1 MYSVVGV
8 GKGVESL
15 IDSFKQYK
23 EYKTYFL
30 DEEILGDFSSMEE
43 YENNFPVTA
52 VKRKLKGITKKS
64 EVLYVIEGGEN
75 ISGVSLRMLE
85 ILKKASVKILY
96 VIPDRAVLNEE
107 KKQNESLTF
116 KAFQDIVRSGDLDQI
131 ILVDLERVEMFLGD
145 IPLENYDKA
154 LAYNIVNTFAMLNY
168 FDHIEPIKSTKKQL
182 PAAVRISTFGFIDPD
197 GEEHLFY
204 DLQKIKDKEYCY
216 GVTQEDMKKSSLL
229 REIKDR
235 IKTTEKNMRCHYS
248 IHLIDSD
255 QTQKYIRM
263 YTDICQIINE
273 KIDPVTT

>member
-1 MYSVVGV
+1 LYSIVGV

-15 IDSFKQYK
+15 IESFNQYK

-168 FDHIEPIKSTKKQL
+168 FDHIEPVKSTKKQL
-182 PAAVRISTFGFIDPD
+182 PVAVRISTFGFIDPN

-255 QTQKYIRM
+255 QTQKYIRV

>member
-1 MYSVVGV
+1 MYNIVGV

-15 IDSFKQYK
+15 IESFNQYK

-168 FDHIEPIKSTKKQL
+168 FDHIEPVKSTKKQL
-182 PAAVRISTFGFIDPD
+182 PVAVRISTFGFIDPN

-255 QTQKYIRM
+255 QTQKYIRV

>member
-1 MYSVVGV
+1 MYSIVGV

-15 IDSFKQYK
+15 IESFNQYK

-30 DEEILGDFSSMEE
+30 DEEVLGDFSSMEE

-168 FDHIEPIKSTKKQL
+168 FDHIEPVKSTKKQL
-182 PAAVRISTFGFIDPD
+182 PVAVRISTFGFIDPG

-255 QTQKYIRM
+255 QTQKYIRT

>member
-8 GKGVESL
+8 GKGAENL

-30 DEEILGDFSSMEE
+30 DEEVLGDFSSMEE
-43 YENNFPVTA
+43 YEDNFPVTA

-64 EVLYVIEGGEN
+64 EVLYVVEGGEN
-75 ISGVSLRMLE
+75 ISGASLRILE
-85 ILKKASVKILY
+85 ILKKASVTILY
-96 VIPDRAVLNEE
+96 IVPDRGVLNEQ

-116 KAFQDIVRSGDLDQI
+116 GAFQDIVRSGDLDQI
-131 ILVDLERVEMFLGD
+131 ILVDLERVEAFLGD

-154 LAYNIVNTFAMLNY
+154 LAYNIVSTFAMLNY

-182 PAAVRISTFGFIDPD
+182 PVAVRISTFGLFDSD
-197 GEEHLFY
+197 GEEYLFY
-204 DLQKIKDKEYCY
+204 DLQRIKDKEYCY

-229 REIKDR
+229 REVKDK

-248 IHLIDSD
+248 IHLIDSE
-255 QTQKYIRM
+255 QTQKYIRA

-273 KIDPVTT
+273 KIDSTTT

>member
-1 MYSVVGV
+1 MYSIVGV

-15 IDSFKQYK
+15 IESFNQYK

-168 FDHIEPIKSTKKQL
+168 FDHIEPVKSTKKQL
-182 PAAVRISTFGFIDPD
+182 PVAVRISTFGFIDPN

-255 QTQKYIRM
+255 QTQKYIRV

>member
-1 MYSVVGV
+1 MYSIVGV

-15 IDSFKQYK
+15 IESFNQYK

-107 KKQNESLTF
+107 KKQNENLTF

>member
-1 MYSVVGV
+1 MYSIVGV

-15 IDSFKQYK
+15 IESFNQYK

-168 FDHIEPIKSTKKQL
+168 FDHVEPIKSTKKQL

-255 QTQKYIRM
+255 QTQKYIRT

>member
-1 MYSVVGV
+1 LYSIVGV

-15 IDSFKQYK
+15 IESFNQYK

-168 FDHIEPIKSTKKQL
+168 FDHIEPVKSTKKQL
-182 PAAVRISTFGFIDPD
+182 PVAVRISTFGFIDPG

-255 QTQKYIRM
+255 QTQKYIRT

>member
-1 MYSVVGV
+1 MYSIVGV

-15 IDSFKQYK
+15 IESFNQYK

-168 FDHIEPIKSTKKQL
+168 FDHIEPVKSTKKQL
-182 PAAVRISTFGFIDPD
+182 PVAVRISTFGFIDPG

-255 QTQKYIRM
+255 QTQKYIRT

>member
-1 MYSVVGV
+1 MYSIVGV

-15 IDSFKQYK
+15 IESFNQYK

-107 KKQNESLTF
+107 KRQNESLTF

-168 FDHIEPIKSTKKQL
+168 FDHVEPIKSTKKQL

-255 QTQKYIRM
+255 QTQKYIRV